1 MRILAFY
8 FLFIYVALRCG
19 DTVNIKMKV
28 KNELQYNIEDMVL
41 KTSGGSELIYR
52 DLLPNELVEL
62 RLDMTDIPK
71 TDGYYIIEYC
81 INDLNVVRSFG
92 YYSNGHPINNRYEIV
107 IQIDTI
113 IIKEI

>member
-1 MRILAFY
+1 MRVLIFY
-8 FLFIYVALRCG
+8 FLFMYIAIRCG

-28 KNELQYNIEDMVL
+28 KNELQYIIEEIVL
-41 KTSGGSELIYR
+41 KTNGGSELLYKDI
-52 DLLPNELVEL
+52 LPNELIEL

-71 TDGYYIIEYC
+71 TDGNYIIEYC

-92 YYSNGHPINNRYEIV
+92 YYSNGHPINNRYEIG
-107 IQIDTI
+107 IQKDTV